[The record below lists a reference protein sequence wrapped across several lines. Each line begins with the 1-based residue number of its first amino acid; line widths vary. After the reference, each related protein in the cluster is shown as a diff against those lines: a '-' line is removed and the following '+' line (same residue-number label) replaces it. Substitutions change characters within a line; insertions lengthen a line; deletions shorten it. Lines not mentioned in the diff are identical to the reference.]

1 MSEHHLHPAPQ
12 DTASFQTAAQLFKYL
27 SDPTRVRLFFIL
39 CHSEKCVIQ
48 LSECMEMSS
57 PALSHHLRPLR
68 GTGSGDWPVRRIGGG
83 DQVHLRGEGIAHPD
97 GNGQMGVV
105 DRIEGAAVIDRQ
117 RRGKRTHA
125 SGLLR
130 ASRRTAGAAQTA
142 SSRRSRASHGSPS
155 SHALNSALFVLIGA
169 NVLYMLMNL
178 APFQGSDGARL
189 LAIARQVLA
198 ERTSK

>member
-68 GTGSGDWPVRRIGGG
+68 
-83 DQVHLRGEGIAHPD
+83 
-97 GNGQMGVV
+97 
-105 DRIEGAAVIDRQ
+105 AAGLIVSR
-117 RRGKRTHA
+117 RRGQR
-125 SGLLR
+125 GLLPR
-130 ASRRTAGAAQTA
+130 RRHSRSAAFPQDDRAGA
-142 SSRRSRASHGSPS
+142 
-155 SHALNSALFVLIGA
+155 
-169 NVLYMLMNL
+169 
-178 APFQGSDGARL
+178 
-189 LAIARQVLA
+189 
-198 ERTSK
+198 